1 MKPFL
6 LLPALLIVLPT
17 QAQGDARG
25 KAETLVSE
33 AAQFARESGADKLIQ
48 EINHAQGRF
57 GNRDAMKP
65 QLIVYDLKGK
75 ILAHSR
81 DVRHVGMD
89 HSRAVSRLLEVAKSR
104 KKGWFEPPS
113 GAGDLETTT
122 YFERVGDILI
132 TAPPHFH

>member
-1 MKPFL
+1 M
-6 LLPALLIVLPT
+6 LPA
-17 QAQGDARG
+17 QAQENARA
-25 KAETLVSE
+25 KAEALVSE
-33 AAQFARESGADKLIQ
+33 AGQFARESGADKLIQ

-57 GNRDAMKP
+57 GNRDSLKP

-89 HSRAVSRLLEVAKSR
+89 HSRAVSRLLEFAKAH
-104 KKGWFEPPS
+104 KKGWFEPTA
-113 GAGDLETTT
+113 GASDLVTTA
-122 YFERVGDILI
+122 YFERVGDLLI